1 MRTSSIRTTVAVG
14 LAAMLTGPAAAELA
28 IGKVGLRS
36 DLGSIEEYCGDQ
48 EISVAMSVGWGGN
61 SWFKIARREFEVEA
75 AKCANITDVAYTD
88 AQGNPEQQIADVQ
101 SLAAQGYDVI
111 VVFPGAGEALVR
123 AMRQATKAGS
133 TVVPFATGTSF
144 PGTPGKDYLLT
155 VTDDNFAEAKLMAGW
170 LVEQMGGEGN
180 LLMYGGTPGNSL
192 TASELS
198 AVQEVLAENPGVTLL
213 EDPIVTNWVAAD
225 YTTTTT
231 AALAKYPQIDGIF
244 ADFGLGV
251 MGAIRAFEAAGRQL
265 PALVAQDANELACF
279 YQDNKDKHPD
289 FKLGTINYSGPWMA
303 AWALRKG
310 VAHVQGLDNLEPTVI
325 VETMAEDSTRA
336 DMQPKCDPTLPP
348 DALPSN
354 TNLTNEQLIE
364 LFKG

>member
-1 MRTSSIRTTVAVG
+1 MYVPAIKWAIAPLALTCTVT
-14 LAAMLTGPAAAELA
+14 AAFAEA
-28 IGKVGLRS
+28 
-36 DLGSIEEYCGDQ
+36 DQGSIEQYCGDDD
-48 EISVAMSVGWGGN
+48 ISVAMSVGWGGN

-123 AMRQATKAGS
+123 AMRQATRAGS

-144 PGTPGKDYLLT
+144 PGEPGKDYLLT
-155 VTDDNFAEAKLMAGW
+155 VTDDNFAEAKLMAEW
-170 LVEQMGGEGN
+170 LVEQMGGKGN
-180 LLMYGGTPGNSL
+180 MIMYGGTPGNAL

-198 AVQEVLAENPGVTLL
+198 AVKEVLAENPDVTLL

-251 MGAIRAFEAAGRQL
+251 MGAVRAFEAAGRKL

-279 YQDNKDKHPD
+279 YQENKENHPD

-310 VAHVQGLDNLEPTVI
+310 VAHVQGIDNLEPTVI
-325 VETMAEDSTRA
+325 IETMAEDSTRA

-354 TNLTNEQLIE
+354 TNLTKEQLID
-364 LFKG
+364 LFEG